1 MHRLVSSPL
10 PSWTEETFVHCD
22 QACGDLCADRPRFIS
37 HKPIM
42 KHLPPTIKAYM
53 EHNDPRAQI
62 FGFSELFVHLNK
74 TSCPQPLRQLV
85 KTYFCDNPPL
95 REHLSQSLVDV
106 NLLVYMRYT

>member
-37 HKPIM
+37 HTPIM
-42 KHLPPTIKAYM
+42 EHLPPTIKAYM

-85 KTYFCDNPPL
+85 KTYFYDNPPL
-95 REHLSQSLVDV
+95 REHLSQSLVNV
-106 NLLVYMRYT
+106 NLLVYMRHT